1 MVQSDFRLATAADV
15 VFDPSA
21 PDAFVRGIL
30 ENKEYIFADGLIQE
44 ANLDKWKKAIKSAS
58 MNNLHEV
65 EIKTYSEFLTE
76 LDGCFKI

>member
-1 MVQSDFRLATAADV
+1 MLLCV
-15 VFDPSA
+15 VSWK
-21 PDAFVRGIL
+21 IK
-30 ENKEYIFADGLIQE
+30 NILIQE